1 MHRKHGPRELQMRVN
16 NAPLVSLIIPVY
28 NSEKYI
34 HRCLNSVLS
43 QSYTNF
49 EVICIDDGSSDN
61 SGSILDAY
69 QAQNPGKFVV
79 KHQANAGIAVTR
91 NKGIEVAKGDYIAFI
106 DNDDW
111 IDANWL
117 ETLTDLID
125 TDEPADVICSGYC
138 RPDKDGNIVTEC
150 HLEENGEWSPYLV
163 GAPWAK
169 LYRTT
174 FIRESH
180 LEFFSTN
187 IGEDLPFV
195 IPAIHKAKN
204 CMVTGYSGYN
214 WFYNIKSVSNTIH
227 KKSDGLEFEKT
238 LNKLHLE
245 LCDGDVSKAEPLI
258 VRYFIRLIGWYLFYT
273 RKGDGLRQSLNNV
286 SYYESWLDRNLPEW
300 RSCPMALPF
309 SPSGDSLSNCIAV
322 WLLAK
327 HPHIFRTALTLYA
340 KAR

>member
-1 MHRKHGPRELQMRVN
+1 MREN

-34 HRCLNSVLS
+34 NRCLDSILS

-49 EVICIDDGSSDN
+49 EVICIDDGSSDR

-69 QAQNPGKFVV
+69 QMQNPGKFVI
-79 KHQANAGIAVTR
+79 KHQPNAGIAITR
-91 NKGIEVAKGDYIAFI
+91 NRGIEAAKGDYIAFI

-111 IDANWL
+111 IDADWL

-125 TDEPADVICSGYC
+125 TEEPTDVICSGYY
-138 RPDKDGNIVTEC
+138 RPDKDGNIVTKC
-150 HLEENGEWSPYLV
+150 QLDENGEWSPYLV

-174 FIRESH
+174 FIKESH

-195 IPAIHKAKN
+195 IPAVHKAKN
-204 CMVTGYSGYN
+204 RTVTDYCGYN
-214 WFYNIKSVSNTIH
+214 WFYNAESVSNTIH
-227 KKSDGLEFEKT
+227 KKSGGLEFEKT
-238 LNKLHLE
+238 LNQLLLK
-245 LCDGDVSKAEPLI
+245 LCDGDESETDPFI
-258 VRYFIRLIGWYLFYT
+258 VRYFIRLVGWYLFYT

-286 SYYESWLDRNLPEW
+286 SYYESWLDKYLPEW
-300 RSCPMALPF
+300 RDCPMTSPF
-309 SPSGDSLSNCIAV
+309 SPSGDSLSNRIAV
-322 WLLAK
+322 WFLAR
-327 HPHIFRTALTLYA
+327 HPRIFRTALTLYA